1 MKIAIVERIDCVVKG
16 RRLLTRIL
24 NIIFLV
30 SSIITFSG
38 IMSMEGWSNNVPYEH

>member
-1 MKIAIVERIDCVVKG
+1 MKIAIVECIDCVVKG
-16 RRLLTRIL
+16 RRLLTWIF

-38 IMSMEGWSNNVPYEH
+38 IMSVEGWLNNVSYGH